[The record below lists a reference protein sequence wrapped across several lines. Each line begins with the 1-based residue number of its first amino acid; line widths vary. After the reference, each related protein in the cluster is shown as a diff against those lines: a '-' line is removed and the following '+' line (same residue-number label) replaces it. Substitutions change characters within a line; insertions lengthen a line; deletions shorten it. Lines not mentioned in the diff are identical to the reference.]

1 MYLPENHRLL
11 TAHYVDEART
21 LVETNWVSNEDGLH
35 RTYTYDAT
43 EDNPAWIEL
52 LELVDEDQIHANTFN
67 YIISARE
74 QFEKALLEVG
84 REAGELEDLSKMKDA
99 QLMDYMLDILDKND
113 QSLLYKLKIRMF
125 ERRTVKKLPDN
136 IESELL
142 RIELRKT
149 STIGECFAVYSKL
162 KTMLNELENK

>member
-43 EDNPAWIEL
+43 EDNPAWLEL

-74 QFEKALLEVG
+74 TFEKALLEVG
-84 REAGELEDLSKMKDA
+84 RKAGELEDLSKMEDA
-99 QLMDYMLDILDKND
+99 QMMDYMLDILDRND

-125 ERRTVKKLPDN
+125 ERRTVRKLPDN
-136 IESELL
+136 NETDIL
-142 RIELRKT
+142 RQELR
-149 STIGECFAVYSKL
+149 SAPNIGECFAAYSKL
-162 KTMLNELENK
+162 KTMLNDIENK